1 MKFIF
6 NNSTYKIKFWNGEF
20 LGDLIAIDTE
30 TDMIPFTET
39 PRLAT
44 FQAYGGGSYVYY
56 VPENRIYQFL
66 NKHDES
72 SLIAHNFAFDFD
84 VVTKHINSNL
94 LFSFYDNNRAF
105 DTGIMYR
112 LLQLA
117 VAGQVPFKYN
127 LQFLTAKFLG
137 VKIEKDERRENFAQF
152 IGQPIE
158 SIPQDYL
165 EYGAIDVIAT
175 RELFLKLSEYIQRH
189 DRTGTMLSHNIQIK
203 GDLALKRIYKSGI
216 GFDIPMRDE
225 WMQSKNMEL
234 ELLSM
239 QLSDWGLIRGV
250 KGYKEQYRY
259 VVEDLLQLPVPYRYK
274 KLLCHKFED
283 TWYYSESGMIDI
295 NNRKVRVEEGQS
307 CHGEPSI
314 SSQRE
319 DLEEYYDGYP
329 FIKSFLDFME
339 LEKAMSFVKDLEG
352 ERQHPRYNLLVNTG
366 RTSCSKPNFQQLP
379 KMGGIREM
387 FKAEEGKTFIIT
399 DYSAVEL
406 ATLSQVLYNY
416 YGESVMRDKINEG
429 IDLHK
434 YYASV
439 MNSCSVSAVTKQQRQ
454 EAKAA
459 NFGFPG
465 GLGVKTFIQFSR
477 GYGLTLSQGQA
488 QTMKDVWFSA
498 FPETREYMKDEKGMV
513 YTLTGRKRGN
523 TSYCA
528 EKNTPFQGLAA
539 DGAKL
544 ALYNLVRSGF
554 KVVGFVHDEII
565 TEVNSEE
572 ANTMLLDQERIMIES
587 MQEVVPDV
595 KIGVESAISDFY
607 TK

>member
-1 MKFIF
+1 
-6 NNSTYKIKFWNGEF
+6 
-20 LGDLIAIDTE
+20 
-30 TDMIPFTET
+30 
-39 PRLAT
+39 
-44 FQAYGGGSYVYY
+44 
-56 VPENRIYQFL
+56 
-66 NKHDES
+66 
-72 SLIAHNFAFDFD
+72 
-84 VVTKHINSNL
+84 
-94 LFSFYDNNRAF
+94 
-105 DTGIMYR
+105 MYR

-137 VKIEKDERRENFAQF
+137 VTIEKDERRENFAQF

-189 DRTGTMLSHNIQIK
+189 DRMGTMLSHNIQIK

-225 WMQSKNMEL
+225 WLQSKNMEI
-234 ELLSM
+234 ELLGM

-366 RTSCSKPNFQQLP
+366 RTSCSSPNFQQLP

-406 ATLSQVLYNY
+406 ATLSQVLYST

-434 YYASV
+434 YYGTTYYGKPIEKI
-439 MNSCSVSAVTKQQRQ
+439 TKQERQ
-454 EAKAA
+454 TCKAP

-465 GLGVKTFIQFSR
+465 GLGAKTFIQFSR
-477 GYGLTLSQGQA
+477 GYGLQLTEGEARS
-488 QTMKDVWFSA
+488 MKEAWFDT